1 MSRAA
6 RRLRSRLLPGLLALL
21 AASAASAAWADGAH
35 HSLWVVKGHG
45 NQLVLLGSVH
55 VLKPDDSQLP
65 AEALQAYAHATALVM
80 ELDLNALKPEDMMLS
95 MATLGALPQDET
107 LQQALGPT
115 LYARFAAQARADGLD
130 AALLEHLQPW
140 MAALMLDQAQM
151 ARLGYET
158 AAGVDQQFAQRAAA
172 DHKRIIGLETMDEQL
187 GLFAQL
193 SREQQQRYLR
203 YTLDEHARAAGEL
216 KAMVAAWQAGDTRTL
231 ERLLTEGFEDFPDL
245 FRTLTTERN
254 RRWLQVL
261 EPLLNG
267 QQDYLVVVGALHLV
281 GKDGLVALLRERG
294 YSVEQH

>member
-1 MSRAA
+1 MQRIA
-6 RRLRSRLLPGLLALL
+6 RQLRSRLLPCLLALV
-21 AASAASAAWADGAH
+21 AASAAWADGAH

-65 AEALQAYAHATALVM
+65 PEALQAYARATALVM

-95 MATLGALPQDET
+95 MATLGALPPEQT
-107 LQQALGPT
+107 LQQELGPA

-172 DHKRIIGLETMDEQL
+172 DHKRIIGLETVDEQL

-193 SREQQQRYLR
+193 SREQQQHYLR
-203 YTLDEHARAAGEL
+203 YTLDEHDRAAGEL

-254 RRWLQVL
+254 RRWLQTL

-267 QQDYLVVVGALHLV
+267 TQDYLVVVGALHLV